1 MFGANIKQRTVQEC
15 LAETASELY
24 KDFVS
29 SIVNSFLLGFSPR
42 LLRANPQFKQ
52 TAKTGKIATQSAT
65 IPPRGEILY
74 PVFRQRLNADGVA
87 EASAASLVRFPTG
100 VLRRKEGSAPR
111 SCLQLKGARPPL
123 LGAGEGHGLAG
134 DSTGTAPGQAGRC
147 LPDPGHFQ
155 MFLHSAGCVRVP
167 AECWS
172 PRAQPAGVAGTETQ
186 EVCAALQ
193 QAAPTLLSQ
202 HVRGLTCILITS
214 APNKV
219 AEPLSKTKANKT
231 LDGERAHV
239 RGGHTIDPIGQGAK
253 VAVKILAGAHLDWPH
268 LWQHIQTPVPHKLLF
283 CKAPGGDI
291 AVRCTAP
298 GSTRTARVNPS
309 GEEPA
314 LQKHLAMAAPQPLS
328 AKSSLAN

>member
-1 MFGANIKQRTVQEC
+1 MEWQ
-15 LAETASELY
+15 
-24 KDFVS
+24 
-29 SIVNSFLLGFSPR
+29 R
-42 LLRANPQFKQ
+42 LLQPLWRGFLRGCSGGRRA
-52 TAKTGKIATQSAT
+52 AI
-65 IPPRGEILY
+65 RG
-74 PVFRQRLNADGVA
+74 
-87 EASAASLVRFPTG
+87 AASS
-100 VLRRKEGSAPR
+100 RRGPGLHYLGLE
-111 SCLQLKGARPPL
+111 KGT
-123 LGAGEGHGLAG
+123 GLAG

-155 MFLHSAGCVRVP
+155 TLLHRAGCVQVP
-167 AECWS
+167 AEWWS
-172 PRAQPAGVAGTETQ
+172 PRARRVGVAGTQTP
-186 EVCAALQ
+186 EVCTALQ

-202 HVRGLTCILITS
+202 RVRGLTCILITS

-253 VAVKILAGAHLDWPH
+253 VAVKILAGAHLDWPD

-283 CKAPGGDI
+283 CKTPRGDI

-309 GEEPA
+309 GKEPA

>member
-24 KDFVS
+24 KDFAS

-65 IPPRGEILY
+65 IPLRGEILY
-74 PVFRQRLNADGVA
+74 PVFRRRLNADGVA
-87 EASAASLVRFPTG
+87 EASAASLARFPTR
-100 VLRRKEGSAPR
+100 VLRRKEGSALRICSGRREPVLR
-111 SCLQLKGARPPL
+111 CLGLEKGT
-123 LGAGEGHGLAG
+123 GLAG

-147 LPDPGHFQ
+147 LPDPGRFQ
-155 MFLHSAGCVRVP
+155 TLLHRAGCVHVP
-167 AECWS
+167 AERWS
-172 PRAQPAGVAGTETQ
+172 PSLWSVGVAGTQTLELF
-186 EVCAALQ
+186 AALQ

-239 RGGHTIDPIGQGAK
+239 QGGHTTDPIGQGAK
-253 VAVKILAGAHLDWPH
+253 VAVKILAGAHPDWPDS
-268 LWQHIQTPVPHKLLF
+268 WQHV
-283 CKAPGGDI
+283 
-291 AVRCTAP
+291 
-298 GSTRTARVNPS
+298 
-309 GEEPA
+309 
-314 LQKHLAMAAPQPLS
+314 
-328 AKSSLAN
+328 